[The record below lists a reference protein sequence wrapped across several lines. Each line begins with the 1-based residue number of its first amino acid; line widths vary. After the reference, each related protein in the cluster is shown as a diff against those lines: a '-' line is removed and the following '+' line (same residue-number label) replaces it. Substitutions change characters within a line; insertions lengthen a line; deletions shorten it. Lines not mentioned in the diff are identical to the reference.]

1 MSLKT
6 RLEEEMRS
14 AMKAR
19 EEVRLSAIRMLRSA
33 IKNKEIE
40 IGHELSDDEVVR
52 VVQTM
57 CKQRKDSIEAFGKGG
72 RQDLVDKESAEM
84 KVLEAYLPAQMG
96 RDEITVEARKVIE
109 ETGAQGPA
117 DKGKVMKELM
127 PRLAGR
133 AEGRDINDVV
143 TALLTGVSN

>member
-6 RLEEEMRS
+6 RLEEEMKS

-57 CKQRKDSIEAFGKGG
+57 CKQRKDSIEAFRKGG
-72 RQDLVDKESAEM
+72 RQDLVDKESQE
-84 KVLEAYLPAQMG
+84 LEILEGYLPPP
-96 RDEITVEARKVIE
+96 ISEADIE
-109 ETGAQGPA
+109 RVVREVVAETGAKSMKEMGT
-117 DKGKVMKELM
+117 VMKEALK
-127 PRLAGR
+127 RLGGAVDGKQVNEAVR
-133 AEGRDINDVV
+133 RV
-143 TALLTGVSN
+143 LT

>member
-1 MSLKT
+1 MSLKA
-6 RLEEEMRS
+6 RLEEEMKR

-72 RQDLVDKESAEM
+72 RQDLVDRESRE
-84 KVLEAYLPAQMG
+84 LEILEGYLPPP
-96 RDEITVEARKVIE
+96 VSEADIE
-109 ETGAQGPA
+109 RVVREVVAETGAKSMKEMGT
-117 DKGKVMKELM
+117 VMKEALK
-127 PRLAGR
+127 RLGGAVDGKQVNEAVR
-133 AEGRDINDVV
+133 RV
-143 TALLTGVSN
+143 LT

>member
-6 RLEEEMRS
+6 RLEEEMKR

-72 RQDLVDKESAEM
+72 RQDLVDRESRE
-84 KVLEAYLPAQMG
+84 LEILEGYLPPP
-96 RDEITVEARKVIE
+96 VSEADIE
-109 ETGAQGPA
+109 RVVREVVAETGAKSMKEMGT
-117 DKGKVMKELM
+117 VMKEALK
-127 PRLAGR
+127 RLGGAVDGKQVNEAVR
-133 AEGRDINDVV
+133 RV
-143 TALLTGVSN
+143 LT

>member
-72 RQDLVDKESAEM
+72 RQDLVDRESRE
-84 KVLEAYLPAQMG
+84 LEILEGYLPPP
-96 RDEITVEARKVIE
+96 VSEADIE
-109 ETGAQGPA
+109 RVVREVVAETGAKSMKEMGT
-117 DKGKVMKELM
+117 VMKEALK
-127 PRLAGR
+127 RLGGAVDGKQVNEAVR
-133 AEGRDINDVV
+133 RV
-143 TALLTGVSN
+143 LT

>member
-6 RLEEEMRS
+6 RLEEEMKR

-72 RQDLVDKESAEM
+72 RQDLVDKESRE
-84 KVLEAYLPAQMG
+84 LEILEGYLPPP
-96 RDEITVEARKVIE
+96 VSEADIE
-109 ETGAQGPA
+109 RIVREVVAETGAKSMKEMGT
-117 DKGKVMKELM
+117 VMKEALK
-127 PRLAGR
+127 RLGGAVDGKR
-133 AEGRDINDVV
+133 VNEAVRRVL
-143 TALLTGVSN
+143 A

>member
-1 MSLKT
+1 MSLKA
-6 RLEEEMRS
+6 RLLEEMKR

-72 RQDLVDKESAEM
+72 RQDLVDRESRE
-84 KVLEAYLPAQMG
+84 LEILEGYLPPP
-96 RDEITVEARKVIE
+96 VSEADIE
-109 ETGAQGPA
+109 RVVREVVAETGAKSMKEMGT
-117 DKGKVMKELM
+117 VMKEALK
-127 PRLAGR
+127 RLGGAVDGKR
-133 AEGRDINDVV
+133 VNEAVRRVL
-143 TALLTGVSN
+143 A